1 MTEEYLDICDAAG
14 RPLGVT
20 VPRDEAH
27 RKGLWHRTVHVW
39 IANNSGMVLFQQRA
53 ITKESFPGVWDVSA
67 AGHIS
72 AGEPELTAAQREL
85 FQELGV
91 KVAENELECLFTTQT
106 SSVQQNGSFLDNEFN
121 SVYLVRKDILHS
133 ELILETSEVSLAQ
146 FFPFQKLS
154 QLAENGDPDFAPH
167 PEEYSRLFDH
177 LLRIEQGLDR

>member
-14 RPLGVT
+14 RPLGVA

-27 RKGLWHRTVHVW
+27 RNGLWHRTVHAW
-39 IANNSGMVLFQQRA
+39 IANSSGMVLFQQRA
-53 ITKESFPGVWDVSA
+53 LTKESFPGVWDVSA

-91 KVAENELECLFTTQT
+91 TVAESELECLFTTQT

-121 SVYLVRKDILHS
+121 SVYLARKDIPLS
-133 ELILETSEVSLAQ
+133 KLILEPAEVSLAK

-154 QLAENGDPDFAPH
+154 QLARNGDPVFAPH
-167 PEEYSRLFDH
+167 PEEYARLFER
-177 LLRIEQGLDR
+177 LIRIWQEPER